1 MENADFQ
8 RIRKIVNWLI
18 FKLDLE
24 NGKELAS
31 KLGYNYSYFTQF
43 CTGATPITEKFI
55 EALCSMDRNLNKTW
69 ILTGGGSM
77 FKNTSNGCENCKKLE
92 SIIKDLQYTIDLQ
105 RELINNQK
113 KLSV

>member
-1 MENADFQ
+1 
-8 RIRKIVNWLI
+8 
-18 FKLDLE
+18 
-24 NGKELAS
+24 
-31 KLGYNYSYFTQF
+31 
-43 CTGATPITEKFI
+43 
-55 EALCSMDRNLNKTW
+55 
-69 ILTGGGSM
+69 M